1 MQNSII
7 SLKKQYEVADYN
19 AKPRNALS
27 DTLNYLQNV
36 SKMSSLLVYAYKK
49 NKLFADWHARDQ
61 YKKTARII

>member
-19 AKPRNALS
+19 AKPRDALN

-36 SKMSSLLVYAYKK
+36 SKMSSFCCMLIKRISCLLTGTRGI
-49 NKLFADWHARDQ
+49 NIRRQLE
-61 YKKTARII
+61 